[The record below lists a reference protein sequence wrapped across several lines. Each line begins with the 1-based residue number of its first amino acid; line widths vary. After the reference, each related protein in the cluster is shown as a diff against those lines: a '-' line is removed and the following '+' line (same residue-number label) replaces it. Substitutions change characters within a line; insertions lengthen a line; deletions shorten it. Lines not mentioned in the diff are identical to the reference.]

1 MSQKDEL
8 DTLFFGSS
16 MDESQQERGDDE
28 IQAGSEPSPVNT
40 DKTETTHVG
49 QSPGDLQCETSS
61 TA

>member
-28 IQAGSEPSPVNT
+28 ISQFNVVYEDEKSNILG
-40 DKTETTHVG
+40 
-49 QSPGDLQCETSS
+49 
-61 TA
+61 